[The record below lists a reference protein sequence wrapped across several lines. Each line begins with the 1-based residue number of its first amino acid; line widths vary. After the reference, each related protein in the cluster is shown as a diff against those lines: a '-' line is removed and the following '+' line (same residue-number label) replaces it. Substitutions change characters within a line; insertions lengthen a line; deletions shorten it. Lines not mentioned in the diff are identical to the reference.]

1 MNIKEEQEY
10 IEYILDTLTERE
22 LLEQLA
28 EEASELAQAA
38 LKLIRAA
45 GMNNNP
51 TPKTKENAVNN
62 LVEEFYD
69 VYNIWYL
76 LWQLDD
82 DISDRADMYLA
93 GRLEYNKLQRWAR
106 RLGCNENQKS

>member
-1 MNIKEEQEY
+1 MNIKEELEY
-10 IEYILDTLTERE
+10 TEYILKALTERD

-45 GMNNNP
+45 EMNNNP
-51 TPKTKENAVNN
+51 TPRTKENAVNN

-69 VYNIWYL
+69 VYNLWYL

-93 GRLEYNKLQRWAR
+93 GALGFNKIQRWAR
-106 RLGCNENQKS
+106 RLGYDKNQKS

>member
-1 MNIKEEQEY
+1 MKLKEEQEY
-10 IEYILDTLTERE
+10 ISYILNTLTERE

-45 GMNNNP
+45 KLSNNP
-51 TPKTKENAVNN
+51 TPSTKENAVNN

-69 VYNIWYL
+69 VYNLWYL
-76 LWQLDD
+76 LWRRDD
-82 DISDRADMYLA
+82 FISDRDDRYLTD
-93 GRLEYNKLQRWAR
+93 GLEFNKLKRWVK
-106 RLGCNENQKS
+106 RLRCEEN

>member
-1 MNIKEEQEY
+1 MSIKEEQEY
-10 IEYILDTLTERE
+10 IGYILKAMTERE

-69 VYNIWYL
+69 VYNLWYL

-82 DISDRADMYLA
+82 DISDRADKYLA
-93 GRLEYNKLQRWAR
+93 DGLEFNKLQRWAK
-106 RLGCNENQKS
+106 RLRCEEN